1 MESSV
6 TRPAVDIATDK
17 PRPGLG
23 LLLAVL
29 AVPGSTVAFDLPG
42 GGFYIGLPLAVA
54 AIVLGVRARRAGVG
68 KTRSTAAVIV
78 AGLCIAQM
86 AIWTTVSALS

>member
-17 PRPGLG
+17 PRPGLA

-29 AVPGSTVAFDLPG
+29 AVPGSTIAFDLPG

-54 AIVLGVRARRAGVG
+54 AIVFGVRARRAGAG
-68 KTRSTAAVIV
+68 KTRSTVAVIV
-78 AGLCIAQM
+78 AALCVAQM
-86 AIWTTVSALS
+86 AIWTAVSALT